1 MRAERV
7 QAFSDGVFAIL
18 LTILV
23 LEFVVPDYQEGHLF
37 EAILGQ
43 WPIMFAY
50 VLTFTYMGVVWLFHH
65 DLFASV
71 KTTSIWL
78 NSLNL
83 VLIFVCSLLNYA
95 TSLLSTAIATGN
107 GTDMAAAFGIYDVN
121 AMAISAAFMVLYF
134 YLHRHPKL
142 YSSPVFD
149 GYFGWMSRSAGI
161 SVLIYALALAAN
173 FWSIQ
178 LGAAL
183 LIGGV
188 IFHALAYAGSAHS
201 YRRSRRKVL
210 REARRQALKD
220 APGPESEPGPQ
231 SAPPP

>member
-37 EAILGQ
+37 EAVLGQ

-65 DLFASV
+65 DLFAAV

-78 NSLNL
+78 NILNL
-83 VLIFVCSLLNYA
+83 LLIFVCSLLNYA
-95 TSLLSTAIATGN
+95 TSLLSTAIASGN
-107 GTDMAAAFGIYDVN
+107 HDDMRAAFGIYDVN
-121 AMAISAAFMVLYF
+121 AMAISAAFMILYF
-134 YLHRHPKL
+134 YLHHHPKL
-142 YSSPVFD
+142 FSSPSYD

-161 SVLIYALALAAN
+161 SVLIYALAMALTL
-173 FWSIQ
+173 WSIRV
-178 LGAAL
+178 GAAL
-183 LIGGV
+183 LVGGV
-188 IFHALAYAGSAHS
+188 VFHAVAYAGSAHS
-201 YRRSRRKVL
+201 YRRTRRKLL
-210 REARRQALKD
+210 REAHHPTSGGRT
-220 APGPESEPGPQ
+220 PIESEILPDE
-231 SAPPP
+231 